1 MTMERL
7 TPEDTAFLHLED
19 QVSAM
24 HSVSVAVFDGPEPP
38 YAKITELTA
47 KRVAHIPRFRQRF
60 LDVPFDLERPVW
72 VDDPHFKIGYHVRH
86 TGLAEPTEQALRNL
100 VGRVLSQRLDR
111 GKPLWELWIVSN
123 LADGQWAIISKAHH
137 AIVDGVSGIDPL
149 SMMVDDFGEGH
160 DVDTNWAPSPLPTP
174 QQLLERAALDLM
186 LSPQEQIRVLKKAFR
201 LTGKLLGR
209 GVGRPSM
216 PSTVNRAIG
225 PHRSWS
231 HTEIPFGDIT
241 AKRQADGISTNDVLL
256 TYVALGLRALK
267 QSVGSAVWSG
277 DTANTLVP
285 YAVGPGGVFTNE
297 VASLSAQLPLDSDD
311 FDKVLHRISAQV
323 SPVTNTPRSVSASAL
338 TNHQG
343 LAAPTI
349 AALGV
354 RRATRVGT
362 HHAQAVAVNAPGP
375 RVPVHVLGHEMKR
388 LTPAIPLP
396 AKVPIS
402 VGIISY
408 AGVFSIGVTVDQDSS
423 FDAQVVTD
431 AIAAIK

>member
-38 YAKITELTA
+38 YSEITDLTA
-47 KRVAHIPRFRQRF
+47 KRVAYIPRFRQRF
-60 LDVPFDLERPVW
+60 LDIPFDLERPVW
-72 VDDPHFKIGYHVRH
+72 VDDPHFKVGYHLRH
-86 TGLAEPTEQALRNL
+86 TGLAEPTEQALQNL

-160 DVDTNWAPSPLPTP
+160 ALDTTWAPSPLPTP

-186 LSPQEQIRVLKKAFR
+186 LNPAEQFRVLKKAAR
-201 LTGKLLGR
+201 LTGKIAR
-209 GVGRPSM
+209 GVGRPSV

-225 PHRSWS
+225 PHRAWS
-231 HTEIPFGDIT
+231 RTEIPFSEVRT
-241 AKRQADGISTNDVLL
+241 KREADGISTNDVLL
-256 TYVALGLRALK
+256 TYIALGLRALQ
-267 QSVGSAVWSG
+267 QSVGSKVWPG
-277 DTANTLVP
+277 DTATTLVP

-297 VASLSAQLPLDSDD
+297 VASLSAKLPLDSDD

-338 TNHQG
+338 TNHHG

-354 RRATRVGT
+354 RRATRSGT

-375 RVPVHVLGHEMKR
+375 RVPVYVLGSEMKR

-402 VGIISY
+402 VGVISY
-408 AGVFSIGVTVDQDSS
+408 ADVFSIGVTVDQDSS

-431 AIAAIK
+431 AIDAIK